1 MDRTVRSGWRVRRR
15 YKLARL
21 VAVALGAL
29 VAVTV
34 SFAAYRSADASG
46 VPVTSGFVLQ
56 TLVLVAGAVAV
67 PWLAVDLLWR
77 RVRRRHFWEW
87 Q

>member
-1 MDRTVRSGWRVRRR
+1 MDRTVRSGWRCSRR

-34 SFAAYRSADASG
+34 SFAA
-46 VPVTSGFVLQ
+46 
-56 TLVLVAGAVAV
+56 
-67 PWLAVDLLWR
+67 
-77 RVRRRHFWEW
+77 
-87 Q
+87 